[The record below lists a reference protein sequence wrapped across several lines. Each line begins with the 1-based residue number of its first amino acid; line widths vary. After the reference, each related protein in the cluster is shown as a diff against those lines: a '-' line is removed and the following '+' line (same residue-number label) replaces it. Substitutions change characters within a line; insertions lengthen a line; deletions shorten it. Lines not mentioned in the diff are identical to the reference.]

1 MKNVISRFARGA
13 QRGELNSYFMQLQC
27 GLKSNNK
34 SISMLLGWK
43 MMGSKRSVLERMSP
57 I

>member
-43 MMGSKRSVLERMSP
+43 LMGSERSVLERMSP